1 MAAIASNTGSVLGYG
16 RAISGIWQGLVNRIV
31 LLGVLGV
38 AVIVAALALNY
49 AINRDEPAVAP
60 APEPTVSAPDADSGA
75 PDQPAADSAA
85 EEGEAAP
92 PPPTDQA
99 ADQPAGETADQTG
112 GQTAD
117 AGSAGSATPSPAA
130 EPDSADTDATDAGSS
145 PSAPAPAEPA
155 PAPVTPPQPAGET
168 AEQLAAVPPP
178 PEFDIV
184 RVSPSGEAVVAGRAS
199 PGSEVTIMSG
209 DTPIGSA
216 TADERGEWVILPEQ
230 PLSPGDHELGLVA
243 RQNGQDPLESPD
255 VVVVV
260 VPEPEKDIAGGA
272 GESSGQALAL
282 AVPREGEGAATVLQ
296 APGTPEEGL
305 GDDQLFLDSVDYGDQ
320 GDVTIG
326 GRAEPGADLQ
336 VYLDNRLLGT
346 TRADDAGRWSLSP
359 EDGVAEG
366 MHDLRVDQIGGDG
379 SVESRVETPFQRTQL
394 ADWPAQQVV
403 VVQPGNS
410 LWRLARR
417 MYGQGVRYTVI
428 YEANR
433 GQIGD
438 PDLIYPGQVFV
449 VPPGEDA
456 PKPGVVN

>member
-1 MAAIASNTGSVLGYG
+1 M
-16 RAISGIWQGLVNRIV
+16 NRIV

-49 AINRDEPAVAP
+49 AIDRDEPAAPTSAP
-60 APEPTVSAPDADSGA
+60 ADSENTPDSAAPDQQGAGESAQGGTTAADSGTT
-75 PDQPAADSAA
+75 DS
-85 EEGEAAP
+85 
-92 PPPTDQA
+92 
-99 ADQPAGETADQTG
+99 
-112 GQTAD
+112 
-117 AGSAGSATPSPAA
+117 
-130 EPDSADTDATDAGSS
+130 GSS
-145 PSAPAPAEPA
+145 GTAAPAPADDSSSAAEPVELGA
-155 PAPVTPPQPAGET
+155 DALEPGAGN
-168 AEQLAAVPPP
+168 A

-184 RVSPSGEAVVAGRAS
+184 RVSPTGETVVAGRAS

-209 DTPIGSA
+209 ETVLGSA
-216 TADERGEWVILPEQ
+216 KADNRGEWVILPEK
-230 PLSPGDHELGLVA
+230 PLAPGNHELGLVA
-243 RQNGQDPLESPD
+243 RAEGQEPTSSKD

-260 VPEPEKDIAGGA
+260 VPEPSKDIAGREGDA
-272 GESSGQALAL
+272 AGQALAL
-282 AVPREGEGAATVLQ
+282 AVPRQGEGGATVLQ
-296 APGTPEEGL
+296 APGANEGISDDELQL
-305 GDDQLFLDSVDYGDQ
+305 GSVDYGEE

-346 TRADDAGRWSLSP
+346 TRADETGRWSLTP
-359 EDGVAEG
+359 EATVAEG
-366 MHDLRVDQIGGDG
+366 LHDLRVDQIGEGG
-379 SVESRVETPFQRTQL
+379 KVEARVETPFQRTRL

-433 GQIGD
+433 DQIGD

-449 VPPGEDA
+449 VPPGAETEPA
-456 PKPGVVN
+456 GAVN

>member
-1 MAAIASNTGSVLGYG
+1 
-16 RAISGIWQGLVNRIV
+16 
-31 LLGVLGV
+31 
-38 AVIVAALALNY
+38 
-49 AINRDEPAVAP
+49 
-60 APEPTVSAPDADSGA
+60 
-75 PDQPAADSAA
+75 
-85 EEGEAAP
+85 
-92 PPPTDQA
+92 
-99 ADQPAGETADQTG
+99 
-112 GQTAD
+112 
-117 AGSAGSATPSPAA
+117 
-130 EPDSADTDATDAGSS
+130 
-145 PSAPAPAEPA
+145 
-155 PAPVTPPQPAGET
+155 
-168 AEQLAAVPPP
+168 
-178 PEFDIV
+178 
-184 RVSPSGEAVVAGRAS
+184 
-199 PGSEVTIMSG
+199 
-209 DTPIGSA
+209 
-216 TADERGEWVILPEQ
+216 
-230 PLSPGDHELGLVA
+230 
-243 RQNGQDPLESPD
+243 
-255 VVVVV
+255 VVVIV

-272 GESSGQALAL
+272 GESSGQALVL
-282 AVPREGEGAATVLQ
+282 AVPREGEGPATVLQ

-366 MHDLRVDQIGGDG
+366 LHDLRVDQIGGDG

-394 ADWPAQQVV
+394 ANWPAQQVV

-417 MYGQGVRYTVI
+417 IYGEGVRYTVI
-428 YEANR
+428 YETNR